1 MRIRTAQRPVARQP
15 RMHRQNGRTP
25 AHRVRVGGARRL
37 FAGMG
42 AFILAAA
49 SGVTAADPQTEVPIM
64 GDEAMPRCDQ
74 PLTHEQAAAFSEL
87 ALDCIVTEYPNKPG
101 QVMLGE
107 ESVLA
112 PRQLHPVFY
121 GCFDWHSAVHG
132 HWLLVRLLKL
142 YPGHS
147 AAELTRNVLEAQ
159 FSSDALLAEAEYF
172 DEDQN
177 RSFERMYGWAWLLRL
192 VVELRTF
199 DDPYARQWAQR
210 LAPLEQRIVALA
222 MDYLPR
228 LDWPVRTGVHPNTA
242 FALGQ
247 ELDYARSVANTE
259 LEQLLIDRSLA
270 YYAADRQYPVNYEPG
285 GEDFFS
291 AALAEADLMRRVLPT
306 GEYSAWLDGFFP
318 GLRAGELG
326 RLLEPAKVSDVTD
339 GKIVHLAGLNLHRAW
354 TMRSVA
360 GALPPEDPRAKVL
373 LDSAADH
380 LQAGLEY
387 VFSGHY
393 EGEHW
398 LATFAVYGLTEVD
411 AAP

>member
-1 MRIRTAQRPVARQP
+1 
-15 RMHRQNGRTP
+15 
-25 AHRVRVGGARRL
+25 
-37 FAGMG
+37 
-42 AFILAAA
+42 
-49 SGVTAADPQTEVPIM
+49 
-64 GDEAMPRCDQ
+64 MPRFDQ
-74 PLTHEQAAAFSEL
+74 PLTHEQAAAFSGL

-107 ESVLA
+107 ESVLT

-142 YPGHS
+142 YPGHP
-147 AAELTRNVLEAQ
+147 AAELTRSVLEAQ
-159 FSSDALLAEAEYF
+159 FSTQALLEEAEYF

-192 VVELRTF
+192 AVELRTF
-199 DDPYARQWAQR
+199 EDPYARQWLLR
-210 LAPLEQRIVALA
+210 LAPLEQRIVAL
-222 MDYLPR
+222 MMGYLPR

-247 ELDYARSVANTE
+247 GLDYARATGQGE
-259 LEQLLIDRSLA
+259 LQQLLVERSLA
-270 YYAADRQYPVNYEPG
+270 YYAADRAYPVNYEPS

-291 AALAEADLMRRVLPT
+291 AALAEADLMRRVLDSA
-306 GEYSAWLDGFFP
+306 EYSDWLDGFFP
-318 GLRAGELG
+318 ALREGELG
-326 RLLEPAKVSDVTD
+326 RLLQPATVSDVTD

-360 GALPPEDPRAKVL
+360 RALPAGDPRAGVL
-373 LDSAADH
+373 LASAVDH
-380 LQAGLEY
+380 MAAGLDY

-398 LATFAVYGLTEVD
+398 LATFAIYGLTDVD
-411 AAP
+411 ARQ